1 MLRKICERST
11 PLREADILQLEELEL
26 QLPLVAELSGGD
38 VFLDCVTQE
47 GKAIVVAQ
55 ARPAQGISV
64 YRQDVRGRLA
74 QPEDEPAVYH
84 ALEMQVPVRDLKART
99 QENQSVRQDVVPV
112 FSLDQRCI
120 AALIREK
127 DITGEVLQEKKFEE
141 LARTYENGD
150 LPLRSPRLEYGEDVI
165 MREVHHRVKNNLQ
178 MMASILNLQARRCR
192 DDYTRKILQENV
204 GRVLSIAA
212 IHDILTNN
220 HRTFAQVDSLSLL
233 NALRQNLQAFIPDGT
248 QIVIHVDGDSARLD
262 ADAASSV
269 SMVVNELITNA
280 LEHAFPERKAGN
292 IWVSFRAGTLFHTIT
307 VADDGV
313 GFDLAEIGTGSFG
326 LRIVEAMVKDKLHGV
341 LRLRSDRSGSTASFD
356 FKTE

>member
-1 MLRKICERST
+1 MLRKICESCT
-11 PLREADILQLEELEL
+11 TLREADILQLEALEC

-38 VFLDCVTQE
+38 VFLDCVTPE

-55 ARPAQGISV
+55 ARPAQGISA
-64 YRQDVRGRLA
+64 YRQDIRGRLA

-84 ALEMQVPVRDLKART
+84 ALEMQVPVRDLKAVT
-99 QENQSVRQDVVPV
+99 QESRSVRQDAVPV

-127 DITGEVLQEKKFEE
+127 DISGEVLQEKKFEE

-150 LPLRSPRLEYGEDVI
+150 IPLRSPRLEYGEDVI
-165 MREVHHRVKNNLQ
+165 MREVHHRVKNSLQ

-204 GRVLSIAA
+204 GRVLSIAT
-212 IHDILTNN
+212 IHDILTKNQSGSSRIN
-220 HRTFAQVDSLSLL
+220 SLSLL
-233 NALRQNLQAFIPDGT
+233 NALRQNLQAFIPDGKR
-248 QIVIHVDGDSARLD
+248 IVIHVDGDSEELD
-262 ADAASSV
+262 ADAANSV

-280 LEHAFPERKAGN
+280 LEHAFLQRTAGN
-292 IWVSFRAGTLFHTIT
+292 IWVSFRAGALFHTVT

-313 GFDLAEIGTGSFG
+313 GFNLAEIGTGSFG
-326 LRIVEAMVKDKLHGV
+326 LRIVEATVKDKLHGV
-341 LRLRSDRSGSTASFD
+341 LRLRSDRSGSTVSFD